1 MIINPNLVDWK
12 DFARG
17 PHPTNRN
24 NYWWSNIPADLEEGQ
39 TYTISADVE
48 QTTGGSGIITVRTY
62 NSNLSAVNSEKQCEI
77 VDGKVY
83 ASFVYDKDKSAKLL
97 FYTDQAGKTVGI
109 GATFKK
115 IKLEKGDTM
124 TTYIPNANSLSADK
138 QAILTR
144 GGGVFTE
151 VYPI

>member
-1 MIINPNLVDWK
+1 MLINPNLVDWRNFTK
-12 DFARG
+12 P
-17 PHPTNRN
+17 PHPTNGN
-24 NYWWSNIPADLEEGQ
+24 TYWKTDMPADLEEGQ

-48 QTTGGSGIITVRTY
+48 QTAGGSGIITIRTY
-62 NSNLSAVNSEKQCEI
+62 DSSVTVIHSEKHCEI
-77 VDGKVY
+77 VDGSVY

-97 FYTDQAGKTVGI
+97 VYTDRSGDTAGI

-124 TTYIPNANSLSADK
+124 TTYIPNENSLSADK
-138 QAILTR
+138 QAILTK
-144 GGGVFTE
+144 GGVFTE